1 MCSMALMAAR
11 WQMASQ
17 IQLVCCCC
25 LAFNT
30 FCLKMYKQK
39 GCFAG
44 LEGEQQQQ
52 GLAEQADFGGPAGA
66 RGERG
71 DGQRAAL
78 A

>member
-1 MCSMALMAAR
+1 
-11 WQMASQ
+11 
-17 IQLVCCCC
+17 
-25 LAFNT
+25 
-30 FCLKMYKQK
+30 MYKQK